1 MNWLDKLLAKIAV
14 AKAAARSG
22 MHPEHAVTGLLE
34 AFAKINA
41 ASSDT
46 SPSGDPEGQQ

>member
-22 MHPEHAVTGLLE
+22 LKPEHVVTGLLE
-34 AFAKINA
+34 AFAKISA
-41 ASSDT
+41 EPSDT
-46 SPSGDPEGQQ
+46 SPPDDPEGRK